1 MLSARM
7 ACAVAQRASSSAR
20 SVDDSFT
27 DPGGADPSCAPTLK
41 TSRISTKFQQ
51 RRARTGQTGRRADRC
66 SDQDTP
72 APSNWRRSGHPPAG
86 THTTMKT
93 STHKPSAPVLTFVL
107 TTLFAIGAAVASN
120 LTHERLADR
129 TTGNAA
135 VSVEATA
142 QSADQQAN
150 TPSVR

>member
-1 MLSARM
+1 
-7 ACAVAQRASSSAR
+7 
-20 SVDDSFT
+20 
-27 DPGGADPSCAPTLK
+27 
-41 TSRISTKFQQ
+41 
-51 RRARTGQTGRRADRC
+51 
-66 SDQDTP
+66 
-72 APSNWRRSGHPPAG
+72 
-86 THTTMKT
+86 MKT